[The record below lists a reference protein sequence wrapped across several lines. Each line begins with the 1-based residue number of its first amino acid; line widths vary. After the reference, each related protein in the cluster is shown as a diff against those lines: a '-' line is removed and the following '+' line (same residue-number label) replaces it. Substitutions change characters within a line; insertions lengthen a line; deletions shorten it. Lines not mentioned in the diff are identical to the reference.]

1 MRVRSGVEL
10 ASLSDIGCIREN
22 NEDSY
27 IYWEPSRD
35 DLFPQLGR
43 LAAVADGMGGY
54 QGGQIASRMAV
65 DIVSGTYAGSSEID
79 PQQRLLAAFSEAH
92 HRIQECAGRTANLTG
107 MGTTCT
113 ALVLI
118 GNRLYFAHVGDSR
131 LFRFRDGALELLTS
145 DHTLV
150 AYLLNIGA
158 IQPDE
163 AEHHPQRHVLTA
175 ALGVREDIQ
184 PHFPREP
191 LSVRTGDVLV
201 LCTDGLWGQVQD
213 AEIKTAIASHSPA
226 GACRALVELAKERGG
241 PDNITLQ
248 VLRLS

>member
-10 ASLSDIGCIREN
+10 ASLTDIGCIREN

-27 IYWEPSRD
+27 IYWEPGRD

-65 DIVSGTYAGSSEID
+65 EIVSNTYAGSTVTD
-79 PQQRLLAAFSEAH
+79 PQDRLLGAFREAH
-92 HRIQECAGRTANLTG
+92 HRIQECAGRSANLSG

-131 LFRFRDGALELLTS
+131 LFLFRDGELELLTS

-150 AYLLNIGA
+150 AHLLNIGA
-158 IQPDE
+158 IQPGE

-175 ALGVREDIQ
+175 ALGVRDEIQ

-191 LSVRTGDVLV
+191 LSVHSGDVLL
-201 LCTDGLWGQVQD
+201 LCTDGLWGQVED
-213 AEIKTAIASHSPA
+213 AEIKAVIGSHSPA
-226 GACRALVELAKERGG
+226 SACRELVQLAMERGG

-248 VLRLS
+248 VLRLN

>member
-10 ASLSDIGCIREN
+10 ASLTDIGYIREN

-27 IYWEPSRD
+27 IYWEPGRD

-65 DIVSGTYAGSSEID
+65 EIVCQTYAGSTETD
-79 PQQRLLAAFSEAH
+79 PQQRLLGAFKEAH
-92 HRIQECAGRTANLTG
+92 HRIRECAGRSANLSG

-118 GNRLYFAHVGDSR
+118 ANRLYFAHVGDSR
-131 LFRFRDGALELLTS
+131 LFLLRDGGLELLTS

-150 AYLLNIGA
+150 AHLLNIGA

-175 ALGVREDIQ
+175 ALGVRDEIQ
-184 PHFPREP
+184 PHFPPQP

-201 LCTDGLWGQVQD
+201 LCTDGLWGLVQD
-213 AEIKTAIASHSPA
+213 AEIKTAIGSNSPA

-248 VLRLS
+248 VLRVH

>member
-1 MRVRSGVEL
+1 MIVRSGVEL
-10 ASLSDIGCIREN
+10 ASLRDIGCIREN
-22 NEDSY
+22 NADSY
-27 IYWEPSRD
+27 IYWEPCSD

-54 QGGQIASRMAV
+54 QGGQVASRMAV
-65 DIVSGTYAGSSEID
+65 EVLCQSYADSIEID
-79 PQQRLLAAFSEAH
+79 PQQRLLGAFKEAH
-92 HRIQECAGRTANLTG
+92 HRIQECAGRSANLSG

-118 GNRLYFAHVGDSR
+118 GSRLYFAHVGDSR
-131 LFRFRDGALELLTS
+131 LFLFRDGGLELLTS

-158 IQPDE
+158 IQPEE

-175 ALGVREDIQ
+175 ALGVRDEIQ
-184 PHFPREP
+184 PHFPREA
-191 LSVRTGDVLV
+191 LSVRTGDVLL

-213 AEIKTAIASHSPA
+213 AEIKTVLGSHSPA
-226 GACRALVELAKERGG
+226 SACQALVELAKERGG

-248 VLRLS
+248 VLRLD